1 MSKTENQEPT
11 EFSEPPEDAFLKIE
25 DAAKKQIEK
34 IFFGTSESMQKAKE
48 LVARVGPKKLSV
60 LITGETGVGKEVTAE
75 AIHKCSPRKDK
86 PFIAINCGAIHRES
100 LQSELFGHVEG
111 AYTSAVG
118 ARNGA
123 FQQADGGTLFLDE
136 VGDMP
141 PEVQQALLRAVQTQ
155 KITPF
160 GGVAIDE
167 NGKAKD
173 EISVDVRII
182 TATNVDIEAY
192 IREGKFREDLYGR
205 LKHIR
210 IHIPPLRERR
220 EDIPHFVEVL
230 LSECDTE
237 NRKEDPKLKPFTHI
251 TEAALDYFKNY
262 DWPRNIRELKTV
274 INIIS
279 SLNSKDER
287 LLPKHVEEG
296 FEFHNGDIKDA
307 MPIIEPK
314 IERHKAP
321 PKLFDEIVK
330 LLNTWDKQEEPLKST
345 NTEINWTYTK
355 LKCLA
360 AYYLH
365 QQPTWKDW
373 KQKRLLDACG
383 VNRSTYSKFKD
394 EFEACPDDVRLN
406 VLACIQAAVPPE
418 NSDGE

>member
-1 MSKTENQEPT
+1 MSKTENQETT
-11 EFSEPPEDAFLKIE
+11 EFSEPPEDPYLKI
-25 DAAKKQIEK
+25 KGEK
-34 IFFGTSESMQKAKE
+34 SIFFGTSESMQKAKA

-75 AIHKCSPRKDK
+75 AIHKRSPRKDK

-100 LQSELFGHVEG
+100 LQSELFGHVVG
-111 AYTSAVG
+111 AYTDAVG

-141 PEVQQALLRAVQTQ
+141 PEAQVALLRAVQTQ

-160 GGVAIDE
+160 GGDAIDE

-192 IREGKFREDLYGR
+192 IREGKFREDLSSR
-205 LKHIR
+205 LKEIR

-230 LSECDTE
+230 LSECDEE
-237 NRKEDPKLKPFTHI
+237 NSEEDPELKPFTHI

-287 LLPKHVEEG
+287 LLPKHVKEG

-330 LLNTWDKQEEPLKST
+330 LLNTWEKQEDSPLKST
-345 NTEINWTYTK
+345 DTEINWTREW
-355 LKCLA
+355 LRSLA

-365 QQPTWKDW
+365 QQPTWEGW
-373 KQKRLLDACG
+373 TQKGLLGACG

-394 EFEACPDDVRLN
+394 EFEAHPDDVRLN
-406 VLACIQAAVPPE
+406 VLACIQAAVVPPE
-418 NSDGE
+418 NSDGD